1 MPGRRTRNAHENQD
15 GSPTDEHPLVLFTS
29 QDGAVTVP
37 AWLDRGDR
45 LDMP

>member
-1 MPGRRTRNAHENQD
+1 MKNQD

-37 AWLDRGDR
+37 ARLDRGDR

>member
-1 MPGRRTRNAHENQD
+1 MKIQD
-15 GSPTDEHPLVLFTS
+15 GNTTDEHPLVLFTS